1 MQFTYIIGS
10 TCMLKTF
17 LQERQYSKNTISA
30 IKHNGALIVN
40 GQPETVRKQLE
51 IGDILNVQLGQETA
65 SSNLHPFN
73 QPLNI
78 LYEDDYLLIVSK
90 EANQNCAPSRDH
102 KHFSLVEQA
111 LGYFKDTNQ
120 WLVPHIV
127 TRIDRNTSGI
137 VILAKHGFLHHLMS
151 KTVID
156 KTYLCI
162 CYGKIRSQGLI
173 YAPIGRDPSSIIQR
187 RVDIAGKQAKT
198 KYKCLQYENHSSLC
212 EITLLTGRTHQ
223 IRVHLQHI
231 GHPIVGDDLYGGTH
245 PIYKHQL
252 LRCSKVSFI
261 HPIYNETIEIQDKYD
276 AIENIFKMI

>member
-102 KHFSLVEQA
+102 KHL
-111 LGYFKDTNQ
+111 
-120 WLVPHIV
+120 
-127 TRIDRNTSGI
+127 
-137 VILAKHGFLHHLMS
+137 
-151 KTVID
+151 
-156 KTYLCI
+156 
-162 CYGKIRSQGLI
+162 RSQGLI
-173 YAPIGRDPSSIIQR
+173 DAPIGRDPSSIIQR

-212 EITLLTGRTHQ
+212 EVTLLTGRTHQ